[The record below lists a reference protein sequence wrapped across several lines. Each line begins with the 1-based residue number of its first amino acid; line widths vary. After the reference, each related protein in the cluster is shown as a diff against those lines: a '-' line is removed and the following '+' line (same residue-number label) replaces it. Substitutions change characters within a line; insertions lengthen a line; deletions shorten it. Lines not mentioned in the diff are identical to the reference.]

1 MDYGDVAEALV
12 QKCREIFEKELS
24 GVYLHGSMAMGC
36 FNPEKSDIDV
46 IVVIKS
52 DASDFR
58 KLRFMEEIVELNA
71 KAPPKGIEISI
82 VKEQY
87 CKPFVYPTPYELH
100 FSPGHLERY
109 RRSPEAYVR
118 EMKGTDKDLAAH
130 FTVINN
136 YGRVL
141 WGKKIGEVF
150 GQVPREDYIDS
161 IFYDIENAVIDLAGD
176 PVYVTLNLCRTLCF
190 LCNGKCVSKAEG
202 GRWAIGRSE
211 FDSGLINE
219 ALDCYLSDKRF
230 EYNLDKLQSFARK
243 MLKTI
248 KDMLKT

>member
-141 WGKKIGEVF
+141 WGKKSSARCREKIILTVFFMILRMRLLIWRGIRCMLRLICAERCVFCATGNAFLRPRGE
-150 GQVPREDYIDS
+150 GGL
-161 IFYDIENAVIDLAGD
+161 LAG
-176 PVYVTLNLCRTLCF
+176 PSLTAV
-190 LCNGKCVSKAEG
+190 
-202 GRWAIGRSE
+202 
-211 FDSGLINE
+211 
-219 ALDCYLSDKRF
+219 
-230 EYNLDKLQSFARK
+230 
-243 MLKTI
+243 
-248 KDMLKT
+248 

>member
-150 GQVPREDYIDS
+150 GQVLREDYIDS
-161 IFYDIENAVIDLAGD
+161 IFYDIENAVIDMVGD

-230 EYNLDKLQSFARK
+230 EYDLDKLQSFARK